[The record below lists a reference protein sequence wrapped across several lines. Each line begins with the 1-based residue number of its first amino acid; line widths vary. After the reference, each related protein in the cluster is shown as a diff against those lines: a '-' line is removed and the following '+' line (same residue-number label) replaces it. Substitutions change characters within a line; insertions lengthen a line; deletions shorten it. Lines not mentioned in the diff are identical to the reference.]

1 MRRREYRPK
10 GTWDTAVSSA
20 ASPNQ
25 RFFVFEMMA
34 ASLDKAIH
42 SADTSGANI
51 SDYGLDRGGWT
62 DKTAF
67 VLCCVASALA
77 HLNNLSFVHR
87 DVKPSNILLSDVKN
101 GAYEVK
107 LCDFGLARQ
116 SKFAGLSTGVR
127 TQDTAQWGTKVYMA
141 PEQIDEPKDRK
152 RKKPMNEENQ
162 GDPEIRVSSKADV
175 WALGCVLYECVQQEQ
190 PWSHVGEQQDMDTY
204 AEGTVPTKGN
214 DDLLKRFRDNV
225 LSDNTQQTARTVADE
240 TREQLGRLLQ
250 KCWEMRPEN
259 RASILHVEKRLG
271 DLQLMQRMMKMM
283 HACDFQD

>member
-107 LCDFGLARQ
+107 HTHTHTHGGR
-116 SKFAGLSTGVR
+116 
-127 TQDTAQWGTKVYMA
+127 
-141 PEQIDEPKDRK
+141 
-152 RKKPMNEENQ
+152 
-162 GDPEIRVSSKADV
+162 
-175 WALGCVLYECVQQEQ
+175 
-190 PWSHVGEQQDMDTY
+190 
-204 AEGTVPTKGN
+204 EG
-214 DDLLKRFRDNV
+214 
-225 LSDNTQQTARTVADE
+225 
-240 TREQLGRLLQ
+240 GRG
-250 KCWEMRPEN
+250 R
-259 RASILHVEKRLG
+259 G
-271 DLQLMQRMMKMM
+271 
-283 HACDFQD
+283 